1 MKSSDFLVRLGRR
14 LRQHRASRGLSQSR
28 LGELAGLSPR
38 YVSQLES
45 GRGNISIVRLWE
57 LARAL
62 GVPVDELVRLDGGE
76 RIIALIGLRGAGKT
90 TIGKR
95 LARAL
100 KRPFSELD
108 RLIEQEAGLRL
119 GEIFALHGE
128 TYYRRLER
136 DVLSRFLFS
145 SQPAVLATGGGLVTD
160 RTTYETLKR
169 GAIAVWLKASPEDH
183 LHRVV
188 AQGDRRPMAG
198 AADPLAELRALLRD
212 RGPLY
217 SEADITVDTS
227 VRSPDEVTRAIVE
240 RAAQEHSR
248 SLR

>member
-1 MKSSDFLVRLGRR
+1 MNSSDSSDFLVRLGRR
-14 LRQHRASRGLSQSR
+14 LREYRNGRGLSQIR
-28 LGELAGLSPR
+28 LAELARLSPR

-45 GRGNISIVRLWE
+45 GRGNISILRLWE

-62 GVPVDELVRLDGGE
+62 GVPVDELVRLDEGE
-76 RIIALIGLRGAGKT
+76 KTIALIGLRGAGKS
-90 TIGKR
+90 TIGKK

-100 KRPFSELD
+100 KRPFYELD

-136 DVLSRFLFS
+136 EVLSRFLSS
-145 SQPAVLATGGGLVTD
+145 SQPAVLTTGGGLVTD

-169 GAIAVWLKASPEDH
+169 RAFAVWLKARPEDH
-183 LHRVV
+183 LDRVV

-217 SEADITVDTS
+217 AEADLTVDTS
-227 VRSPDEVTRAIVE
+227 AWSPEEVTRAIVE
-240 RAAQEHSR
+240 KAVA
-248 SLR
+248 